1 MKTYTIEDL
10 SDDDL
15 LSLLISEAHDCS
27 VPSESNTLA
36 SIRDEL
42 KLRLTKRA
50 ADGDYCG
57 CKANN
62 VGRRINGELYCVACE
77 RPRR

>member
-1 MKTYTIEDL
+1 MKTYVIEDL

-15 LSLLISEAHDCS
+15 LSLLISEAHECS

-36 SIRDEL
+36 SIREEL

-50 ADGDYCG
+50 ADGLTAWGNLGNCTICGLAWRDCG
-57 CKANN
+57 CLAH
-62 VGRRINGELYCVACE
+62 R
-77 RPRR
+77 

>member
-1 MKTYTIEDL
+1 MKTYVIEDL

-15 LSLLISEAHDCS
+15 LSLLISEAHECS

-36 SIRDEL
+36 SIREEL

-50 ADGDYCG
+50 ADSALCAACG
-57 CKANN
+57 SREFFMNEQRTCVQCKTPS
-62 VGRRINGELYCVACE
+62 R
-77 RPRR
+77 